1 MKLSTITMYAENGQR
16 MVVNET
22 RRAEF
27 EKKGWSTEK
36 PTPKPAGGD
45 GDKDPKKEGSG
56 GDKDPKKEG
65 SGGDKDPKKEGS
77 GGDKQPQTASSS
89 GTKPPSKK

>member
-56 GDKDPKKEG
+56 GDK
-65 SGGDKDPKKEGS
+65 
-77 GGDKQPQTASSS
+77 QPQTASSS

>member
-1 MKLSTITMYAENGQR
+1 MKLNTITMYAENGQR

-45 GDKDPKKEGSG
+45 GDKH
-56 GDKDPKKEG
+56 
-65 SGGDKDPKKEGS
+65 PKKEGS
-77 GGDKQPQTASSS
+77 GGDKQPQTVSSS
-89 GTKPPSKK
+89 GTKPPAKK

>member
-45 GDKDPKKEGSG
+45 GDKH
-56 GDKDPKKEG
+56 
-65 SGGDKDPKKEGS
+65 PKKEGS
-77 GGDKQPQTASSS
+77 GGDKQPQTVSSS
-89 GTKPPSKK
+89 GTKPPAKK